1 METTIFFENNFIFIL
16 LFIEYLKSY
25 FPIHLSFFFVLMW
38 QNILY
43 EILASETT
51 IVLLK
56 YFFIS
61 PIGCGT
67 TVSDSD
73 KEILVIVTLK
83 WQLFSPRKNIKRK
96 CCKWNFF
103 LFLNET
109 DSAKRMFWDKS
120 GHVPTFLAMW
130 KTSATFWRLDL
141 NILVF
146 SDIYCSIIWLH
157 SGRDVHGY
165 FHVVRNKLCFKLTLR
180 SSCMG
185 KDYISSYISYINNF
199 YG

>member
-103 LFLNET
+103 FISQWN
-109 DSAKRMFWDKS
+109 
-120 GHVPTFLAMW
+120 
-130 KTSATFWRLDL
+130 
-141 NILVF
+141 
-146 SDIYCSIIWLH
+146 WL
-157 SGRDVHGY
+157 SRKNVLGQIRTCA
-165 FHVVRNKLCFKLTLR
+165 N
-180 SSCMG
+180 
-185 KDYISSYISYINNF
+185 ISSHVKNICHLLKAGLEHTGIFRYLLLNYMAPFWEGRSWIFPRS
-199 YG
+199 